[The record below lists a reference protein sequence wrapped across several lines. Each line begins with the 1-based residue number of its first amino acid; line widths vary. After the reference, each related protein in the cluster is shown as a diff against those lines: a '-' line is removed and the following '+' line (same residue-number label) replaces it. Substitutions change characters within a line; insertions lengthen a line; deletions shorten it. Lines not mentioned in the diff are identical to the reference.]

1 MAQRTISSPGTEGG
15 RLRGRRTA
23 SRSRRFLLAAVVL
36 SVAVHVGVA
45 ILVVWLP
52 RFAPRD
58 AGPQEEGT
66 VELLMVERK
75 GAQPSQVGQPQESES
90 SPLQPGK
97 PAEVSKQQA
106 READAQAPD
115 TQPIP
120 APPVSGAAE
129 EPALTPTQ
137 ESPQRAA
144 KADDKPDI
152 QQPARPPPN
161 PQEAP
166 VFDLAGTE
174 SESNAEV
181 LGGRVVAASLDNRFR
196 NRPPIYPKD
205 AEMRGQHGEVVLV
218 IHVAETGVAT
228 SADVAQTS
236 GVPSL
241 DQAALDAVR
250 KWHFR
255 PALRAGRAVPFDM
268 PFRFIF
274 DAY

>member
-1 MAQRTISSPGTEGG
+1 VTEGG
-15 RLRGRRTA
+15 PFQAGRTTSRGRRFRLA
-23 SRSRRFLLAAVVL
+23 SVILSLAI
-36 SVAVHVGVA
+36 HVGVA
-45 ILVVWLP
+45 ILVVRLP
-52 RFAPRD
+52 RVASRD
-58 AGPQEEGT
+58 AGPREEGT
-66 VELLMVERK
+66 VELLMVEQK
-75 GAQPSQVGQPQESES
+75 GANPSPAGQPRKSES
-90 SPLQPGK
+90 SPLQPDK
-97 PAEVSKQQA
+97 LAEVAKQPP
-106 READAQAPD
+106 READTQATD
-115 TQPIP
+115 TQSVP
-120 APPVSGAAE
+120 APPVSSAAE
-129 EPALTPTQ
+129 EPALTQALEPPQTAGGVGDEPNIQRPTTMPTN
-137 ESPQRAA
+137 SS
-144 KADDKPDI
+144 
-152 QQPARPPPN
+152 
-161 PQEAP
+161 EAP

-205 AEMRGQHGEVVLV
+205 AEKRRQQGEVVLV

-228 SADVAQTS
+228 SADVLRSS

-255 PALRAGRAVPFDM
+255 PALREGRAVPFDM

>member
-1 MAQRTISSPGTEGG
+1 MMGTQEIEAWQWRGG
-15 RLRGRRTA
+15 STA
-23 SRSRRFLLAAVVL
+23 SRSRRFPLAMVLL
-36 SVAVHVGVA
+36 SVAVHVGIALLVA
-45 ILVVWLP
+45 FSP
-52 RFAPRD
+52 HFGPSE

-75 GAQPSQVGQPQESES
+75 GAQPSQAGQPRRTELLPLSPDESAAVSKKQAQEANAQAAVAESLPALPLSEAEEN
-90 SPLQPGK
+90 PDIPPAEGK
-97 PAEVSKQQA
+97 PHNV
-106 READAQAPD
+106 
-115 TQPIP
+115 
-120 APPVSGAAE
+120 AA
-129 EPALTPTQ
+129 
-137 ESPQRAA
+137 
-144 KADDKPDI
+144 ADDKPNL
-152 QQPARPPPN
+152 QLPATPPAK

-196 NRPPIYPKD
+196 NRPPIYPRD
-205 AEMRGQHGEVVLV
+205 AEMRGQHGEVVLM

-228 SADVAQTS
+228 SADVLETS
-236 GVPSL
+236 GVTSL

-255 PALRAGRAVPFDM
+255 PALRAGRAVPFNM